1 MVSGKMSVVFSENGR
16 MKKNREIL
24 ENTAEREAWGA
35 LIGSKLNLPSMSL
48 SVAQLIIDFGLHSSG
63 IIHTHTH
70 THTHILLVK
79 EGMLWLWLEFGNS
92 ILANGVHI
100 SLGSYCLE
108 PTVDGM
114 WVRER
119 ERKRTNIVWCL
130 IYVCMCAWPDQEIV
144 LDRQW

>member
-70 THTHILLVK
+70 THTHITSQ
-79 EGMLWLWLEFGNS
+79 GRDAM
-92 ILANGVHI
+92 A
-100 SLGSYCLE
+100 
-108 PTVDGM
+108 M
-114 WVRER
+114 AR
-119 ERKRTNIVWCL
+119 VW
-130 IYVCMCAWPDQEIV
+130 Q
-144 LDRQW
+144 LDSRQWSTH